1 MVKFDRSRRT
11 RGQRIGFSGNGSR
24 RSRRCNKEMI
34 TSDRTP
40 FTAIPCYEGFLLRRS
55 SGSSCHF
62 SRLELPIQLV
72 TESRRPKA
80 SCRINEHV
88 FADATEIPT
97 RTSIAPWNFYSFNR
111 PLPFRGKTAWILRDP
126 LAEFPPAERSRLVS
140 STKGGRAWESS
151 SRGKQWS
158 FTSRFSTSKCF
169 YTGFKKVG
177 EDLSRLRNF
186 EISWRRGKDIFGGQ
200 RIQTIS
206 RVSSDSCLFLS
217 VPFFSRSNYPRS
229 DSIFFPEW

>member
-72 TESRRPKA
+72 TESRRSKA

-111 PLPFRGKTAWILRDP
+111 PPPFRGKTAWILRDP

-140 STKGGRAWESS
+140 STKGGREGV
-151 SRGKQWS
+151 RI
-158 FTSRFSTSKCF
+158 
-169 YTGFKKVG
+169 VV
-177 EDLSRLRNF
+177 
-186 EISWRRGKDIFGGQ
+186 SWKAMKFH
-200 RIQTIS
+200 
-206 RVSSDSCLFLS
+206 L
-217 VPFFSRSNYPRS
+217 
-229 DSIFFPEW
+229 SIFHFEMFLYGI